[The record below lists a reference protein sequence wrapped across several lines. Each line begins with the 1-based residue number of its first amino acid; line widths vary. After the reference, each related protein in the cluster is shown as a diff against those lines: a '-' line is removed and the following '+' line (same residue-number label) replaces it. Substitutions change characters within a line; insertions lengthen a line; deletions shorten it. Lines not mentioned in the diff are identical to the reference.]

1 MACPNFKNGPKS
13 GLRPLGVQAKKDV
26 KFSLSIGREIGANL
40 EAFTPWVKA
49 FTPWVKII
57 S

>member
-40 EAFTPWVKA
+40 EAFTP
-49 FTPWVKII
+49 
-57 S
+57 